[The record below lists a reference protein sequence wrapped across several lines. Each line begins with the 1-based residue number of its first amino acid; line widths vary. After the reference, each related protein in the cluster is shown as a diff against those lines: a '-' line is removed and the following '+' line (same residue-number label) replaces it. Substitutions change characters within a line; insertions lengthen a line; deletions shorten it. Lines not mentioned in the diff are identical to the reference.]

1 MHIKKTYV
9 FICVLVGGVFAWLFS
24 STVRKSLPSKSE
36 VVAGEEQADSDAAF
50 DAVAGAPESESSHST
65 GILQNQSQFVPLDFP
80 PKSSV
85 ASIIQAK
92 TDLNSFLLD
101 FIFKA
106 ASQDLTYLEAKKF
119 IAAAG
124 VSLTELNSGNKD
136 TGERVQL
143 SFEEA
148 ASLGLSLFS
157 ITYQKGDTEAFDR
170 LLYGRSPD
178 PSVWNEE
185 FNRMKSELDE
195 KFSPYSILKKE
206 SELFALWRL
215 KDEKIVWIHGDHHG
229 YGHKMILVGYEYEIH

>member
-1 MHIKKTYV
+1 LRIKKTFV
-9 FICVLVGGVFAWLFS
+9 FICVFVGGVAAWLIS
-24 STVRKSLPSKSE
+24 GAVSKSLPSKSE
-36 VVAGEEQADSDAAF
+36 VVAGEERTDSDAG
-50 DAVAGAPESESSHST
+50 AGESKKESLESNES
-65 GILQNQSQFVPLDFP
+65 IQKSRNPLPLDFP
-80 PKSSV
+80 PKNSKMSMV
-85 ASIIQAK
+85 QAK

-106 ASQDLTYLEAKKF
+106 VSEDLTFTEAKSFMK
-119 IAAAG
+119 ASG
-124 VSLTELNSGNKD
+124 VLPTETNSGNKD

-170 LLYGRSPD
+170 LLFGRSPD
-178 PSVWNEE
+178 ASVWNDE

-195 KFSPYSILKKE
+195 KFSPYSISKKE

-215 KDEKIVWIHGDHHG
+215 KDEKIVWIQGDHQG
-229 YGHKMILVGYEYEIH
+229 YGQKMILVGYEYEIH